1 MSMLT
6 ADSDISMLSLMI
18 KEDHKEIEA
27 NMKFFQAA
35 NW

>member
-18 KEDHKEIEA
+18 KKDHKETEA

-35 NW
+35 N